1 MLHVG
6 LIYPLALEKI
16 NFRQQH
22 YWWDVSSGKLKV
34 IIDQLPNKL
43 NGIGLESL
51 TDDSFDVFSIP
62 KSSCR
67 GVPLNNG
74 FKILSFRSIS
84 K

>member
-6 LIYPLALEKI
+6 LIYPLALEE
-16 NFRQQH
+16 N
-22 YWWDVSSGKLKV
+22 LV

-43 NGIGLESL
+43 KGISLESL
-51 TDDSFDVFSIP
+51 TDDSFDVYSIS